1 MPRRAAAAAGL
12 ALAVA
17 AASLPGC
24 SRVRDRLS
32 GRTALPLNLLLIS
45 IDTLRADHLGSYGY
59 GAARTPHLDALA
71 ARGLRFAQ
79 ATTVAPLT
87 LPAHAS
93 LMTGTFPGYNGVRD
107 NGGFYLPEEQVT
119 LAETL
124 HARGY
129 RTGGF
134 VGSFVL
140 DSRWGIAQGFDR
152 YFDDFDLSKY
162 EGVGMDVV
170 QRRGDEVVAEALK
183 WLGQDDDKP
192 FFAWVHLYDPHT
204 PYDAPEPFRAGY
216 PATPVGAY
224 DAEIAWTDSL
234 VGRLVDALG
243 GDGRLGRTLVIAVGD
258 HGESLGEHGE
268 QTHGF
273 FIYDATV
280 RIPLIVAG
288 PGVPAREVG
297 DQVRIVDVMPTALDL
312 LGVTAP
318 RPVQGHSLAPLAR
331 GEHLGLLALSETWYP
346 RYHYGWSE
354 LRAVRDGRFKFIEA
368 PRRELYDL
376 RADPG
381 ETSDL
386 SGRDPAQSDTMA
398 QALTRETQRVA
409 SASAARGPRPI
420 DPDAEERLQAL
431 GYVGTSLSARSL
443 EDRPRGDPKD
453 KIGLYG
459 LLHAAAQAS
468 VEGRLDEAV
477 AMARQALAQD
487 PGIVEGHT
495 LLGNFHAKA
504 KRYDEAARAYQQAL
518 RLDPEH
524 QGAVFSLALAYKNM
538 GRLREAE
545 TGFERARTLDPRN
558 AKALWQ
564 LADVWMQQGR
574 FEKAEGAL
582 EQGLTLKGDRSSF
595 LLKIGECRI
604 EMKRYAEAERSLRD
618 ALATRADLADAHYNL
633 ALVREAAGDAAGAQ
647 AEYEAELQ
655 RNPKAYRASF
665 NLARILLRAG
675 RPREAAERFR
685 AAVDANP
692 GFAVG
697 QLYLAKSL
705 LDAGDL
711 DAAREWALKGLA
723 SKPERSAA
731 PLGHYVLA
739 DVYTRLGRPQD
750 AAREAAAA
758 RRREREGS

>member
-1 MPRRAAAAAGL
+1 MPRRAVAAVGL
-12 ALAVA
+12 ALAVLV
-17 AASLPGC
+17 SSRC
-24 SRVRDRLS
+24 SPVRDRLS
-32 GRTALPLNLLLIS
+32 GRSNRPLNLLLVS

-59 GAARTPHLDALA
+59 APARTPHLDALA
-71 ARGLRFAQ
+71 ARGLRFGQ
-79 ATTVAPLT
+79 ATTVVPLT

-107 NGGFYLPEEQVT
+107 NGGFYLPDGQVT

-124 HARGY
+124 RDHGY

-140 DSRWGIAQGFDR
+140 DSRWGIGQGFDR

-162 EGVGMDVV
+162 EGIGMDVV
-170 QRRGDEVVAEALK
+170 QRRGDEVVDEALR
-183 WLGQDDDKP
+183 WLGQEKERP

-216 PATPVGAY
+216 PATLAGAY

-234 VGRLVDALG
+234 VGRLLDSLAADA
-243 GDGRLGRTLVIAVGD
+243 RLDRTLVVAVGD

-273 FIYDATV
+273 FVYDATV

-288 PGVPAREVG
+288 PGVPRRAVS

-312 LGVTAP
+312 LGVPAP
-318 RPVQGHSLAPLAR
+318 PAVQGRTLAPLGR

-346 RYHYGWSE
+346 RFHYGWSE
-354 LRAVRDGRFKFIEA
+354 LRAARDGRYKFILA
-368 PRRELYDL
+368 PRRELYDV
-376 RADPG
+376 REDPG
-381 ETSDL
+381 ETRDV
-386 SGRDPAQSDTMA
+386 SGRDPAQTDTFQA
-398 QALTRETQRVA
+398 ALTREMARVS
-409 SASAARGPRPI
+409 SAAAARGPQRI
-420 DPDAEERLQAL
+420 DPEAEERLQAL
-431 GYVGTSLSARSL
+431 GYVGASLGPRNL

-453 KIGLYG
+453 KIGLYS

-468 VEGRLDEAV
+468 VEGRIDEAV
-477 AMARQALAQD
+477 TMARQALAQD

-504 KRYDEAARAYQQAL
+504 KRYDEAARAYRQAL

-524 QGAVFSLALAYKNM
+524 PGADFSLALAYKNM
-538 GRLREAE
+538 GRLGEAE
-545 TGFERARTLDPRN
+545 TGFQRSRALDPRN
-558 AKALWQ
+558 TKPLWQ
-564 LADVWMQQGR
+564 LADIWMQQGH
-574 FEKAEGAL
+574 FEKAEQAL
-582 EQGLTLKGDRSSF
+582 EEGLSQKADRPSF
-595 LLKIGECRI
+595 LLKLGECDI
-604 EMKRYAEAERSLRD
+604 GMKRYPAAERSLRE
-618 ALATRADLADAHYNL
+618 ALATKSDLAGAHYNL
-633 ALVREAAGDAAGAQ
+633 ALVREAAGDLPSAQ
-647 AEYEAELQ
+647 TEYEAEL
-655 RNPKAYRASF
+655 RLHPKAYRASF
-665 NLARILLRAG
+665 NLAKTLLRSG
-675 RPREAAERFR
+675 RPQEAAARFREA
-685 AAVDANP
+685 VDSNP
-692 GFAVG
+692 EFATG
-697 QLYLAKSL
+697 QLYLAKAL

-711 DAAREWALKGLA
+711 QAAREWALKGLA
-723 SKPERSAA
+723 ARPERSAV

-739 DVYTRLGRPQD
+739 DVYTRLGRTQD

>member
-1 MPRRAAAAAGL
+1 MPRRAVAVAGL
-12 ALAVA
+12 ALAVLV
-17 AASLPGC
+17 SSRC
-24 SRVRDRLS
+24 SSAPDWLS
-32 GRTALPLNLLLIS
+32 GRSNRPLNLLLIS

-59 GAARTPHLDALA
+59 APARTPQLDALA
-71 ARGLRFAQ
+71 ARGLRFGQ
-79 ATTVAPLT
+79 ATTVVPLT

-107 NGGFYLPEEQVT
+107 NGGFYLPDGQVT

-124 HARGY
+124 RGHGY

-140 DSRWGIAQGFDR
+140 DSRWGIGQGFDR
-152 YFDDFDLSKY
+152 YFDDFDLTKY

-170 QRRGDEVVAEALK
+170 QRRGDEVVDEALK
-183 WLGQDDDKP
+183 WLGQEKDQP

-204 PYDAPEPFRAGY
+204 PYEAPEPFRAGY
-216 PATPVGAY
+216 PATLTGAY

-234 VGRLVDALG
+234 VGRLLESLAS
-243 GDGRLGRTLVIAVGD
+243 DGRLQRTLVVAVGD

-288 PGVPAREVG
+288 PGVPVREVS
-297 DQVRIVDVMPTALDL
+297 DQVRIVDVMPTALAL
-312 LGVTAP
+312 LGVAVP
-318 RPVQGHSLAPLAR
+318 REVQGRSLTPLGR

-354 LRAVRDGRFKFIEA
+354 LRAARDGRYKLILA
-368 PRRELYDL
+368 PRRELYDV
-376 RADPG
+376 REDPG
-381 ETSDL
+381 ETVDL
-386 SGRDPAQSDTMA
+386 SGRDPSRADTF
-398 QALTRETQRVA
+398 QKALLGEMERMA
-409 SASAARGPRPI
+409 SASAAPGPQRI

-431 GYVGTSLSARSL
+431 GYVGASLSPRNVD
-443 EDRPRGDPKD
+443 ERPRGDPKD
-453 KIGLYG
+453 KIGLYS

-468 VEGRLDEAV
+468 VDGRIDEAI
-477 AMARQALAQD
+477 AMAREALGQD
-487 PGIVEGHT
+487 PDIVEGHT

-504 KRYDEAARAYQQAL
+504 KRYDEAARAYQAAL

-538 GRLREAE
+538 GRLDEAQA
-545 TGFERARTLDPRN
+545 GFERSRALDPRN
-558 AKALWQ
+558 TKALWQ
-564 LADVWMQQGR
+564 LADIWMQRGF
-574 FEKAEGAL
+574 FEKAEAAL
-582 EQGLTLKGDRSSF
+582 REGLTQKADRPSF
-595 LLKIGECRI
+595 LLKLGECEI
-604 EMKRYAEAERSLRD
+604 EMKRYAEAELALRE
-618 ALATRADLADAHYNL
+618 ALSAKPDLAGAHYNL
-633 ALVREAAGDAAGAQ
+633 ALVREAADDLRGAE

-655 RNPKAYRASF
+655 RNAKAYRASF
-665 NLARILLRAG
+665 NLAKILLRGG
-675 RPREAAERFR
+675 RPRDAAARFR
-685 AAVDANP
+685 EAVESNP
-692 GFAVG
+692 GFGTG

-705 LDAGDL
+705 LDAGEL
-711 DAAREWALKGLA
+711 QAAREWALKGLA
-723 SKPERSAA
+723 SKPDRAAA

-758 RRREREGS
+758 RKREREGS

>member
-1 MPRRAAAAAGL
+1 MPRRAVAVAGL
-12 ALAVA
+12 ALAALV
-17 AASLPGC
+17 SSPC
-24 SRVRDRLS
+24 SSVRDRLGGGAS
-32 GRTALPLNLLLIS
+32 GPLNLLLIS

-59 GAARTPHLDALA
+59 APARTPYLDALA
-71 ARGLRFAQ
+71 ARGWRFAQ
-79 ATTVAPLT
+79 ATTVVPLT

-93 LMTGTFPGYNGVRD
+93 LMTGTFPGFNGVRD
-107 NGGFYLPEEQVT
+107 NGGFYLPDDQVT

-124 HARGY
+124 RGQGY

-140 DSRWGIAQGFDR
+140 DSRWGIGQGFDR

-170 QRRGDEVVAEALK
+170 QRRGDEVVKEALK
-183 WLGQDDDKP
+183 WLGQAKEKP

-234 VGRLVDALG
+234 VGRLVESLA
-243 GDGRLGRTLVIAVGD
+243 GDGRLERTLVVAVGD

-288 PGVPAREVG
+288 PGVAAREVG
-297 DQVRIVDVMPTALDL
+297 DQVRIVDVMPTALEM
-312 LGVTAP
+312 LGVSAP
-318 RPVQGHSLAPLAR
+318 PHVQGRSLAPLGR

-354 LRAVRDGRFKFIEA
+354 LRAARDGRYKFILA
-368 PRRELYDL
+368 PRRELYDV

-381 ETSDL
+381 ETVDL
-386 SGRDPAQSDTMA
+386 SGRDPSRTDTF
-398 QALTRETQRVA
+398 QEALSRETLRV
-409 SASAARGPRPI
+409 SRGSAARGPQRI

-431 GYVGTSLSARSL
+431 GYVGASLSPRSL

-468 VEGRLDEAV
+468 VEGRLDEAI
-477 AMARQALAQD
+477 AMAREALAKD

-504 KRYDEAARAYQQAL
+504 KRYDEAARAYRDAL

-538 GRLREAE
+538 GRLDEAQA
-545 TGFERARTLDPRN
+545 GFERSHALDPRN
-558 AKALWQ
+558 TKALWQ
-564 LADVWMQQGR
+564 LADIWMQQGR
-574 FEKAEGAL
+574 FEKAEAAL
-582 EQGLTLKGDRSSF
+582 KDGLSQKADRPSF
-595 LLKIGECRI
+595 LLKLGECEI
-604 EMKRYAEAERSLRD
+604 EMKRYAEAER
-618 ALATRADLADAHYNL
+618 ALGEALSAKPDLAGAHYNL
-633 ALVREAAGDAAGAQ
+633 ALAREAAGDVRGAQ

-665 NLARILLRAG
+665 NLGKILLRSG
-675 RPREAAERFR
+675 RPRDAAARFR
-685 AAVDANP
+685 EAVESNP
-692 GFAVG
+692 GFGTG

-705 LDAGDL
+705 LDAGEL
-711 DAAREWALKGLA
+711 QAAREWALKGLA
-723 SKPERSAA
+723 SKPDRAAA

-739 DVYTRLGRPQD
+739 DVYTRLGLPQD

-758 RRREREGS
+758 RKREREGS

>member
-1 MPRRAAAAAGL
+1 MPRRAVAVAGL
-12 ALAVA
+12 ALAVLV
-17 AASLPGC
+17 SSRC
-24 SRVRDRLS
+24 SSVRDRLGGRGS
-32 GRTALPLNLLLIS
+32 GPLNLLLIS

-59 GAARTPHLDALA
+59 APARTPHLDALA
-71 ARGLRFAQ
+71 ARGWRFAQ
-79 ATTVAPLT
+79 ATTVVPLT

-93 LMTGTFPGYNGVRD
+93 LMTGTFPGFNGVRD
-107 NGGFYLPEEQVT
+107 NGGFYLPDDQVT

-124 HARGY
+124 RGQGY

-140 DSRWGIAQGFDR
+140 DSRWGIDQGFDR

-162 EGVGMDVV
+162 EGIGMDVV
-170 QRRGDEVVAEALK
+170 QRRGDEVVEEALK
-183 WLGQDDDKP
+183 WLGQEKEKP

-234 VGRLVDALG
+234 VGRLFESLA
-243 GDGRLGRTLVIAVGD
+243 GDGRLERTLVVAVGD

-297 DQVRIVDVMPTALDL
+297 DQVRIVDVMPTALEL
-312 LGVTAP
+312 LGVSAP
-318 RPVQGHSLAPLAR
+318 PRVQGRSLAPLGR

-354 LRAVRDGRFKFIEA
+354 LRAARDGRYKFILA
-368 PRRELYDL
+368 PRRELYDV

-381 ETSDL
+381 ETVDL
-386 SGRDPAQSDTMA
+386 SGRDPSRTDTF
-398 QALTRETQRVA
+398 QEALSRETQKVS
-409 SASAARGPRPI
+409 SASAARGPQPI
-420 DPDAEERLQAL
+420 DPEAEERLQAL
-431 GYVGTSLSARSL
+431 GYVGASLSPRSL

-468 VEGRLDEAV
+468 VEGRLDEAI
-477 AMARQALAQD
+477 AMAREALAKD

-504 KRYDEAARAYQQAL
+504 KRYDEAARAYRDAL

-538 GRLREAE
+538 GRLDEAQA
-545 TGFERARTLDPRN
+545 GFESSRALDPRN
-558 AKALWQ
+558 TKALWQ
-564 LADVWMQQGR
+564 LADIWMQQGR
-574 FEKAEGAL
+574 FEKAEAAL
-582 EQGLTLKGDRSSF
+582 KEGLRQKADRPSF
-595 LLKIGECRI
+595 LLKLGECEI
-604 EMKRYAEAERSLRD
+604 EMKRYAEAER
-618 ALATRADLADAHYNL
+618 ALGEALSAKPDLAGAHYNL
-633 ALVREAAGDAAGAQ
+633 ALAREAAGDVRGAE

-655 RNPKAYRASF
+655 RHPKAYRASF
-665 NLARILLRAG
+665 NLGKILLRSG
-675 RPREAAERFR
+675 RPRDAAARFR
-685 AAVDANP
+685 EAVESNR
-692 GFAVG
+692 GFGTG

-705 LDAGDL
+705 LDAGEL
-711 DAAREWALKGLA
+711 QAAREWALKGLA
-723 SKPERSAA
+723 AKPDRASA

-758 RRREREGS
+758 RKREREGS

>member
-1 MPRRAAAAAGL
+1 MPRRAVAVAGL
-12 ALAVA
+12 ALAVLV
-17 AASLPGC
+17 SGRG
-24 SRVRDRLS
+24 SSVRDRLS
-32 GRTALPLNLLLIS
+32 GRSRRPLNLLLIS

-59 GAARTPHLDALA
+59 APARTPHLDALA

-79 ATTVAPLT
+79 ATTVVPLT

-93 LMTGTFPGYNGVRD
+93 LMTGTFPGFNGVRD
-107 NGGFYLPEEQVT
+107 NGGFYLPDNQVT

-124 HARGY
+124 RGRGY

-140 DSRWGIAQGFDR
+140 DSRWGIGQGFDR

-170 QRRGDEVVAEALK
+170 QRRGDEVVGEAVK
-183 WLGQDDDKP
+183 WLGQEKEKP
-192 FFAWVHLYDPHT
+192 FFAWIHLYDPHT

-216 PATPVGAY
+216 PATLAGAY

-234 VGRLVDALG
+234 VGRLLESLG
-243 GDGRLGRTLVIAVGD
+243 GDGRLERTLVVAVGD

-273 FIYDATV
+273 FISDATV

-297 DQVRIVDVMPTALDL
+297 DQVRIVDVMPTALEM
-312 LGVTAP
+312 LGVSAP
-318 RPVQGHSLAPLAR
+318 PQVQGRSLAPLGR

-354 LRAVRDGRFKFIEA
+354 LRAARDGRYKLILA
-368 PRRELYDL
+368 PRRELYDV
-376 RADPG
+376 REDPG
-381 ETSDL
+381 ETADL
-386 SGRDPAQSDTMA
+386 SERDPSRADTF
-398 QALTRETQRVA
+398 QKALLSEMQRLA
-409 SASAARGPRPI
+409 SASAARGPQRI

-431 GYVGTSLSARSL
+431 GYVGASVSPGNLD
-443 EDRPRGDPKD
+443 DRPRGDPKD

-468 VEGRLDEAV
+468 VEGRLDEAI
-477 AMARQALAQD
+477 AMAREALAKD

-495 LLGNFHAKA
+495 LLGNFQAKA
-504 KRYDEAARAYQQAL
+504 KRYDEAAREYRDAL

-538 GRLREAE
+538 GRLDEAQA
-545 TGFERARTLDPRN
+545 GFERSRVLDPRN
-558 AKALWQ
+558 TKALWQ
-564 LADVWMQQGR
+564 LADIWMQQGR
-574 FEKAEGAL
+574 FEKAEAAL
-582 EQGLTLKGDRSSF
+582 KEGLRLKADRPSF
-595 LLKIGECRI
+595 LLKLGECDI
-604 EMKRYAEAERSLRD
+604 EMKRYAEAERVLGE
-618 ALATRADLADAHYNL
+618 AVTAKPDLAGAHYNL
-633 ALVREAAGDAAGAQ
+633 ALAREAAGDLRGAEAQ
-647 AEYEAELQ
+647 YQAELQ

-665 NLARILLRAG
+665 NLAKILLRSG
-675 RPREAAERFR
+675 RPRDAAARFR
-685 AAVDANP
+685 EAVESNP
-692 GFAVG
+692 GFGTG

-705 LDAGDL
+705 LDAGEL
-711 DAAREWALKGLA
+711 QGAREWALKGLA
-723 SKPERSAA
+723 SKPDREAA

-739 DVYTRLGRPQD
+739 DVYTRLGRPKD

-758 RRREREGS
+758 RKREREGS